1 MDLGLAGKTA
11 IVTGGGSGLGFAIAS
26 TLLREGANVAI
37 AGRRG
42 GVLQEAAERLA
53 VLGPVI
59 AVPTDVRE
67 PSQVASLV
75 AVTVARFGG
84 LQILINNAGA
94 SMPATFDA
102 LDEADWRAVLDGK
115 FYGYLWCIRAALPH
129 LRQAGWGRIVNVGG
143 LYSHE
148 PTPTT
153 VVQGVSLAAVVN
165 LTRSLGQ
172 TLAHE
177 NILVTAVTPGPFD
190 TERQQATTA
199 RQASLRDVSEAQVRE
214 ERLRGVP
221 IGRYGRPEELADVV
235 AFLASERASYI
246 TGSVVYVDG
255 GERKGV

>member
-11 IVTGGGSGLGFAIAS
+11 IVTGGGTGLGFAIAAE
-26 TLLREGANVAI
+26 LLREGANVAI
-37 AGRRG
+37 AGRRA
-42 GVLQEAAERLA
+42 GVLQDAAERLA
-53 VLGPVI
+53 ALGPVV

-67 PSQVASLV
+67 PAQVESLV
-75 AVTVARFGG
+75 AMAAARFGG
-84 LQILINNAGA
+84 IEILVNNAGA
-94 SMPATFDA
+94 SMPATFDS
-102 LDEADWRAVLDGK
+102 LDEAAWRAVLDGK
-115 FYGYLWCIRAALPH
+115 FYGYLWCIRACLPH
-129 LRQAGWGRIVNVGG
+129 LRRAGWGRIVNVGG

-153 VVQGVSLAAVVN
+153 VIQGVSLAAVVN
-165 LTRSLGQ
+165 LTRSLAQ
-172 TLAHE
+172 TLAAE

-199 RQASLRDVSEAQVRE
+199 RQAALRGVSEDVVRA

-221 IGRYGRPEELADVV
+221 LGRYGRPEELAAVV
-235 AFLASERASYI
+235 AFLASERASYV